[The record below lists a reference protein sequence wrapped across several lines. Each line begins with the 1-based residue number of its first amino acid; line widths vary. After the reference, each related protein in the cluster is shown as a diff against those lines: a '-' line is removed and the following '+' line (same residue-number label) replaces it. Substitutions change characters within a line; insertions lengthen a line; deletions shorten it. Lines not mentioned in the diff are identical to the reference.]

1 MYGEVYPERLTIKIS
16 ATTGN
21 MNRLTVTKVT
31 NWDHEEGFWCNNSR
45 HNNHLLKLGRK
56 NNANLVRK

>member
-31 NWDHEEGFWCNNSR
+31 N
-45 HNNHLLKLGRK
+45 
-56 NNANLVRK
+56 